1 MQTRGRLSQREK
13 TKIAK
18 LIGQGKT
25 ITEVAK
31 TMQRN
36 RSTVTRYKK
45 RMHLATPG
53 LPEDKILSMRRRGFT
68 QRQIARRLK
77 LSYRRTFRFF
87 RQHGFARPHYQR
99 FQPSTKQ
106 LIEIIDLAM
115 TGNDSAASIA
125 RKLGLSY
132 GPLLKLVH
140 RIRRCSTFLPTPT
153 LSSYLPMKHRD
164 QIVPRACEEE
174 SMMMLLDCARRACF
188 DCHVAP
194 DPRRLVAV
202 AIAVCAQLY
211 LREKP
216 EARIGDREQQ
226 KIVDA
231 LTPRFLSACDTL
243 LSAEQAVVH

>member
-1 MQTRGRLSQREK
+1 VFK
-13 TKIAK
+13 FC
-18 LIGQGKT
+18 
-25 ITEVAK
+25 
-31 TMQRN
+31 
-36 RSTVTRYKK
+36 RS
-45 RMHLATPG
+45 
-53 LPEDKILSMRRRGFT
+53 
-68 QRQIARRLK
+68 
-77 LSYRRTFRFF
+77 
-87 RQHGFARPHYQR
+87 HGFARPR
-99 FQPSTKQ
+99 FHPSAKQ
-106 LIEIIDLAM
+106 LVTIIDLTFA
-115 TGNDSAASIA
+115 GCDSAASIA
-125 RKLGLSY
+125 KKLALPY
-132 GPLLKLVH
+132 YPVLKLVH
-140 RIRRCSTFLPTPT
+140 RIRKCSRFLPAAT

-202 AIAVCAQLY
+202 SIAAACALY